1 MVGFLPDDLENYISA
16 HSESGGDVEKALRK
30 ETLDLGPSSGMMS
43 GDSVGNFLKFIV
55 KTNKCKRILEIGTF
69 TGYSA
74 LMLASEL
81 PEEGE
86 LITCDINSETSNIAK
101 KYWAKSSHGEKIKLK
116 LGPAIETM
124 EMLTGKFDLIFIDAD
139 KKNYKEYYEKSLILL
154 KKNGLIIIDNVL
166 WYGQVVD
173 ENSDDKITL
182 TIKDFNN
189 YVSKDKR
196 VEKIIVPLGDG
207 MTVCRKL

>member
-101 KYWAKSSHGEKIKLK
+101 KYWAKSSHGKKL
-116 LGPAIETM
+116 
-124 EMLTGKFDLIFIDAD
+124 
-139 KKNYKEYYEKSLILL
+139 N
-154 KKNGLIIIDNVL
+154 
-166 WYGQVVD
+166 
-173 ENSDDKITL
+173 
-182 TIKDFNN
+182 
-189 YVSKDKR
+189 
-196 VEKIIVPLGDG
+196 
-207 MTVCRKL
+207 

>member
-74 LMLASEL
+74 SSTGVQAMAYGLDAGVNYNRQFATSSRS
-81 PEEGE
+81 
-86 LITCDINSETSNIAK
+86 NS
-101 KYWAKSSHGEKIKLK
+101 
-116 LGPAIETM
+116 IETAGD
-124 EMLTGKFDLIFIDAD
+124 EMVNAGVIYVTSAGNDNQRLGLGLNDPHLNDYLTTLNGAD
-139 KKNYKEYYEKSLILL
+139 TRSGIP
-154 KKNGLIIIDNVL
+154 G
-166 WYGQVVD
+166 
-173 ENSDDKITL
+173 SD
-182 TIKDFNN
+182 
-189 YVSKDKR
+189 VSGT
-196 VEKIIVPLGDG
+196 VPSGH
-207 MTVCRKL
+207 RNWIHP

>member
-55 KTNKCKRILEIGTF
+55 KTNKCKRVLEIGTF

-81 PEEGE
+81 PEEAVSYTH
-86 LITCDINSETSNIAK
+86 LRAHET
-101 KYWAKSSHGEKIKLK
+101 
-116 LGPAIETM
+116 
-124 EMLTGKFDLIFIDAD
+124 
-139 KKNYKEYYEKSLILL
+139 
-154 KKNGLIIIDNVL
+154 
-166 WYGQVVD
+166 
-173 ENSDDKITL
+173 
-182 TIKDFNN
+182 
-189 YVSKDKR
+189 
-196 VEKIIVPLGDG
+196 
-207 MTVCRKL
+207 